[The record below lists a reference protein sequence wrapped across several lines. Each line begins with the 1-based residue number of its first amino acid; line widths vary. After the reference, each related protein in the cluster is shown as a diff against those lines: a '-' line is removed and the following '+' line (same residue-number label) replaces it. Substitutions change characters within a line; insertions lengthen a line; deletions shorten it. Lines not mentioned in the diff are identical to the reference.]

1 MKKLT
6 VILMMLILTAGMVF
20 ASSTVTLNSEVAAG
34 TGATRPGDNSDIIG
48 GGDEQGFWLT
58 VSYYTDNQI
67 NNLKKVSGASEN
79 ARLTGNE
86 SVTGLIDSL
95 TFVVNYSGNVR
106 ESGSVA
112 SIKFETTG
120 WTGTVGAAN
129 ANQTV
134 GINLAYN
141 RVISNLP
148 DGLMASDI
156 GTDGTFSVSYPAG
169 RIADTK
175 TVATIAATWP
185 KSDNLIA
192 GDYQATITVTVN
204 GN

>member
-58 VSYYTDNQI
+58 VSYYTDNLTTT
-67 NNLKKVSGASEN
+67 LKKVSGASEN

-86 SVTGLIDSL
+86 PVSGLIDSL

-106 ESGSVA
+106 EAGSVA
-112 SIKFETTG
+112 SIKFSTEG
-120 WTGTVGAAN
+120 WKGTSGAAN
-129 ANQTV
+129 ANETV
-134 GINLAYN
+134 DIALDYN
-141 RVISNLP
+141 KVESGLP
-148 DGLMASDI
+148 TGLSASELTN
-156 GTDGTFSVSYPAG
+156 GAFSVSYPAG
-169 RIADTK
+169 LIADTK
-175 TVATIAATWP
+175 TVATIPATWD

>member
-34 TGATRPGDNSDIIG
+34 TGATRPGDNADIIG
-48 GGDEQGFWLT
+48 GGDEQGFWLS
-58 VSYYTDNQI
+58 VSYYTDNLTTT
-67 NNLKKVSGASEN
+67 LKKVSGASEN

-86 SVTGLIDSL
+86 PVSGLIDSL
-95 TFVVNYSGNVR
+95 TFVVNYSGHVR
-106 ESGSVA
+106 EAGSVA
-112 SIKFETTG
+112 SIKFSTEG
-120 WTGTVGAAN
+120 WKGTSGAAN
-129 ANQTV
+129 ANVRV
-134 GINLAYN
+134 GINLGYN
-141 RVISNLP
+141 KSTGLP
-148 DGLMASDI
+148 NGLGASDL
-156 GTDGTFSVSYPAG
+156 GNDGTFSVSYPAG
-169 RIADTK
+169 LIADTK
-175 TVATIAATWP
+175 TVATIPATWG

>member
-1 MKKLT
+1 
-6 VILMMLILTAGMVF
+6 MMLILAAGMVF

-58 VSYYTDNQI
+58 VSYYTDGNTDT
-67 NNLKKVSGASEN
+67 LKKVSGANEN
-79 ARLTGNE
+79 ARLTGNQ

-95 TFVVNYSGNVR
+95 TFVVKYSGNVR
-106 ESGSVA
+106 AAGTVE
-112 SIKFETTG
+112 SIKFSTQG
-120 WTGTVGAAN
+120 WKGTVGTAN
-129 ANQTV
+129 ANETV
-134 GINLAYN
+134 GINLGYN
-141 RVISNLP
+141 KSTGLPEGLSASNLSN
-148 DGLMASDI
+148 GA
-156 GTDGTFSVSYPAG
+156 FSVSYPAG
-169 RIADTK
+169 LIADRT
-175 TVATIAATWP
+175 TIATIPATWD

>member
-20 ASSTVTLNSEVAAG
+20 ASNTVTLNSEVAAG

-58 VSYYTDNQI
+58 VSYYTDNLTTT
-67 NNLKKVSGASEN
+67 LKKVSGASEN

-86 SVTGLIDSL
+86 PVSGLIDSL
-95 TFVVNYSGNVR
+95 TFVVKYSGNVR
-106 ESGSVA
+106 AAGTVE
-112 SIKFETTG
+112 SIKFSTQG
-120 WTGTVGAAN
+120 WKGTVGTAN
-129 ANQTV
+129 ANETV
-134 GINLAYN
+134 GINLGYN
-141 RVISNLP
+141 KSTGLPEGLSASNLSN
-148 DGLMASDI
+148 GA
-156 GTDGTFSVSYPAG
+156 FSVSYPAG
-169 RIADTK
+169 LIADRT
-175 TVATIAATWP
+175 TVATIPATWD